1 MSVQYSDVPAGGLM
15 SIPPAIP
22 QGMLYRVKQ
31 IMGVSKQ
38 TLKMVPLSGQ
48 TTATN
53 GQKIIVSLPP
63 NSLVDL
69 STFEMNFVG
78 TTQHRG
84 NNAAT
89 NVANYVQK
97 AYFPRNTAS
106 LIENLEIKINGQS
119 RQNINQYGY
128 IYNILHDFT
137 CGHDAVAKNKIGC
150 NSDPSLKAIW
160 RDGQVARYA
169 GFPLGCTSDTSEG
182 HLDRDNYT
190 IRQWLGILG
199 GNASTSIIDTS
210 LYGDITIEITLA
222 PSDVLMLSP
231 TTPTLTSYAS
241 ATSNETGIATTLG
254 AAAGSTASQGTG
266 YTLSNI
272 GFQIV
277 RYDMPQS
284 YYQAVAGVLEAGSVF
299 KLYYPNYSSFMS
311 TAQALPKGGTSRFN
325 LSTQSLDMVISTFQV
340 QDRGTQQAPIL
351 GLWGANGVG
360 CVPGDSSF
368 GFSTATPSTGLAAVS
383 AAVGEYGTYL
393 KSFPFGL
400 TVGWPKLLNNS
411 KYFVRN
417 GDGIQQCTY
426 IVGNVRLIPETIPEQ
441 FNGVLRA
448 WNAQN
453 DVLGGL
459 YPGIASLAHFQSQF
473 YAHILSLNV
482 TNEHDMYTVSGL
494 NCSATPISIAWEVA
508 GTSAA
513 PANIDRQATSNGNIW
528 ATGAT
533 NATPIMIACYTSR
546 LEISAGRN
554 VLTFT

>member
-84 NNAAT
+84 NNTAT

-231 TTPTLTSYAS
+231 ATPALTTYAS
-241 ATSNETGIATTLG
+241 ATNNETGIATTLG
-254 AAAGSTASQGTG
+254 TTAALTASQGTG
-266 YTLSNI
+266 YTLSDI

-311 TAQALPKGGTSRFN
+311 TAQSLPKGGTSRFN

-351 GLWGANGVG
+351 GLWGSNGVG

-368 GFSTATPSTGLAAVS
+368 GFSTATPSTGLSATS
-383 AAVGEYGTYL
+383 AAVGEYGTYV

-508 GTSAA
+508 GTSTA

>member
-48 TTATN
+48 QTATN

-84 NNAAT
+84 NNAAS
-89 NVANYVQK
+89 NVANFVQK

-150 NSDPSLKAIW
+150 NADPSLKAIW

-231 TTPTLTSYAS
+231 TTPALTTYAS
-241 ATSNETGIATTLG
+241 ATNNETGIATTQG
-254 AAAGSTASQGTG
+254 TAAALTASQGTG

-311 TAQALPKGGTSRFN
+311 TSQSLPKGGTSRFN

-340 QDRGTQQAPIL
+340 QDRGVQQAPIL

-417 GDGIQQCTY
+417 GDGIQNCTY

-494 NCSATPISIAWEVA
+494 NCSATPISIAWEVQA
-508 GTSAA
+508 TSAA

-533 NATPIMIACYTSR
+533 NATPIMIACYTSS
-546 LEISAGRN
+546 LHVSAGRS

>member
-84 NNAAT
+84 NNVAT

-231 TTPTLTSYAS
+231 ATPALTSYAS
-241 ATSNETGIATTLG
+241 ATNNETGIATTLG
-254 AAAGSTASQGTG
+254 TTAALTASQGTG

-351 GLWGANGVG
+351 GLWGSNGAG

-383 AAVGEYGTYL
+383 AAVGEYGTYV

-533 NATPIMIACYTSR
+533 SATPIMIACYTSS
-546 LEISAGRN
+546 LHVSAGRN